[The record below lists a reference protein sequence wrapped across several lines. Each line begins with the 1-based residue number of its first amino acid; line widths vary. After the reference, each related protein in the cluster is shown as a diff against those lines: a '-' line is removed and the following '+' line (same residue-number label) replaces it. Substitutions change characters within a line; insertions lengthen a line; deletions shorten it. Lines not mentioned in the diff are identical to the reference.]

1 MSEQMRALASLA
13 PCMPCAPAQGLVTG
27 TVPPPRSELAG
38 GDGQGQEGQGWC
50 GQNSGSSSGP
60 TPQLGSAERSCEG
73 QGWWAQE
80 GPGRSVGARWPLGK
94 GLGRGSGALAWPLG
108 PERRDTSQLVACGP
122 CSFRCQ
128 PWGRWG
134 AGGADRAWE
143 ATSGPRHPSA
153 SASGGE
159 SPPAGHQRPAY
170 LPRGPLLSGTS
181 QSWPSLRHPPPS
193 LVPVAGH
200 QETGL
205 P

>member
-1 MSEQMRALASLA
+1 MCWPERGLGLETPVSEQMRALASLA

-80 GPGRSVGARWPLGK
+80 GPGRSVGAHWPLGK

-134 AGGADRAWE
+134 AAGQTGPGKPPRAPGTLALLLLVVRVPPR
-143 ATSGPRHPSA
+143 ATSAQHICPEDPSSPGPV
-153 SASGGE
+153 
-159 SPPAGHQRPAY
+159 SP
-170 LPRGPLLSGTS
+170 
-181 QSWPSLRHPPPS
+181 
-193 LVPVAGH
+193 
-200 QETGL
+200 GL
-205 P
+205 C